1 MVFERLNVKD
11 DKSTSGDTDK
21 DTFSLPKSR
30 AISDLLLVVRARND
44 DNHNASNACAAETVL
59 SSIEEIEVKTGDRIF
74 KSYSADIAMAFA
86 TYRNGRE
93 SYCNLMQRD
102 GNATY
107 PDGWQECAIPISFS
121 RFESDPVCAFPAPLY
136 VNPEI
141 SIKYDFE
148 LTDATGDT
156 AFKTGASNHRYDL
169 YADMMPHMH
178 EASLRNLKVLEQT
191 KIQNYTSKSAGY
203 DLVNLTQSKHKMLRN
218 VLVRS
223 YLTAVDE
230 GDTIGEL
237 AVVVDGQEVA
247 QDTWRRWQNRNAED
261 CGLDYRRTV
270 ETFAE
275 GDHDTYY
282 STIPD
287 VKATFQAYT
296 TGAEDVYCVTTGD
309 QVKMNGVAAD
319 DRGYLHLQ
327 SDVIPAVA
335 VIDFDRSS
343 QMNDLLNIN
352 VNKLQLRI
360 LNSGAGAAVEFYET
374 LVAPAVLD

>member
-11 DKSTSGDTDK
+11 DKASSGDSDK

-30 AISDLLLVVRARND
+30 AISDLLLVIRAKNAAT
-44 DNHNASNACAAETVL
+44 HNASNACAAETVL
-59 SSIEEIEVKTGDRIF
+59 SSVEEIEVKTGDRIF

-93 SYCNLMQRD
+93 SYCNLNQTT
-102 GNATY
+102 GATY
-107 PDGWQECAIPISFS
+107 PTGWQEIAIPISFS

-148 LTDATGDT
+148 TTDATGDA
-156 AFKTGASNHRYDL
+156 AFLTGAANHRYDL

-237 AVVVDGQEVA
+237 AVVVDGEEVA

-261 CGLDYRRTV
+261 CNLDYRRTV
-270 ETFAE
+270 DTFAE
-275 GDHDTYY
+275 GTSDTYY

-296 TGAEDVYCVTTGD
+296 TTAEDVHITTVGD
-309 QVKMNGVAAD
+309 QVTMNSAAFD
-319 DRGYLHLQ
+319 DRGFLHLQ
-327 SDVIPAVA
+327 SDVIPATA